1 MCRCAKEVV
10 SRLCQDQDWRDK
22 VVNGTDAEW
31 LEATNRLIKQ
41 YNLGLT
47 NVREVLLHLGPTQP
61 ALRLDFGTAD
71 SKLRTVKQEED
82 I

>member
-1 MCRCAKEVV
+1 MHKSAIQVV
-10 SRLCQDQDWRDK
+10 SQLCQDQDWRDK

-31 LEATNRLIKQ
+31 LESTNRLIKE

-47 NVREVLLHLGPTQP
+47 NIKEVLLHLGPKQP
-61 ALRLDFGTAD
+61 TPQPDFGTAD
-71 SKLRTVKQEED
+71 SYLRTVKQEKD